1 MEEGKLPF
9 SIDDALQGKN
19 IRLDND
25 KTQKLFLLKKL
36 MLQNKNK
43 MNNKKNKMISL
54 NKNICEGRGKKV
66 VVFVNVLGLSNI
78 NWKYSKIAA

>member
-25 KTQKLFLLKKL
+25 KTQKAVLTEEIDAPE
-36 MLQNKNK
+36 QNK

-54 NKNICEGRGKKV
+54 NKNICEGRGMKV
-66 VVFVNVLGLSNI
+66 VVFVNVLRLSNI

>member
-1 MEEGKLPF
+1 MKIDGRRKLPF

-25 KTQKLFLLKKL
+25 KTQKAVLTEEIDAPE
-36 MLQNKNK
+36 QNK

-54 NKNICEGRGKKV
+54 NKNICEGRGEE
-66 VVFVNVLGLSNI
+66 SSCI
-78 NWKYSKIAA
+78 C

>member
-36 MLQNKNK
+36 MLQNKT
-43 MNNKKNKMISL
+43 
-54 NKNICEGRGKKV
+54 R
-66 VVFVNVLGLSNI
+66 
-78 NWKYSKIAA
+78 